1 MINKRNKKD
10 KQKETNTMILD
21 HVCIFIAV
29 IIEYCVFEQ

>member
-10 KQKETNTMILD
+10 KQKETNTMID